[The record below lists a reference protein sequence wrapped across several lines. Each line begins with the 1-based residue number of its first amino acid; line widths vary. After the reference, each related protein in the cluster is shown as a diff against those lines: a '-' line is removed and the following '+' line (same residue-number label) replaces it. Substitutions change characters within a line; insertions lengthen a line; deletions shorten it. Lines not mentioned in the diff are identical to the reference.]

1 MSVSVRRQQAQ
12 DLAKLSAF
20 LVLAIFVTIWLAAVT
35 GDVQSGDKSDYR
47 ARFHDVSG
55 LARGDQVRVA
65 GVSVGKVTGIEV
77 QPDATVV
84 VGFDV
89 DEDLRLDTT
98 TTATVRYRNLI
109 GDRLLELDRG
119 TRPGKALA
127 PGDVIDIGR
136 TAAAVDL
143 DALLNGFKP
152 LFAGLNPAQINE
164 LSGQLIDVLQ
174 GQTSAVR
181 HLVDSVG
188 SFTTTIGDRS
198 ALVGQVVTNLNSVL
212 GTVATRKD
220 TLGQLV
226 TELSGLVHGLSKQ
239 DTQVLDAAARIDRF
253 AGSAAQLLASARGD
267 LTPTLQGLATSA
279 RLLNKNADTLDQVLA
294 KYPGHYARIQD
305 TASYGSF
312 FNFYLCGVRVQTDAA
327 TTPYITSDA
336 ARCRR

>member
-1 MSVSVRRQQAQ
+1 MSVTVRRQQAQ

-20 LVLAIFVTIWLAAVT
+20 LIFATVVTVWLAAVT
-35 GDVQSGDKSDYR
+35 GDVQSGEKADYR

-55 LARGDQVRVA
+55 LATGDQVRIA
-65 GVSVGKVTGIEV
+65 GVTVGKVTDIEV
-77 QPDATVV
+77 QEDSTVV

-89 DEDLRLDTT
+89 DENLRLDDT

-119 TRPGKALA
+119 RRPGSPLE
-127 PGDVIDIGR
+127 PGDAIDIEH

-152 LFAGLNPAQINE
+152 LFAGLNPQQINE

-181 HLVDSVG
+181 HLVNSVG
-188 SFTTTIGDRS
+188 SFTATIGDRS
-198 ALVGQVVTNLNSVL
+198 TLVSQVVTNLNSVL
-212 GTVATRKD
+212 GEVATRKD
-220 TLGQLV
+220 TLDQLV
-226 TELSGLVHGLSKQ
+226 TQLSTLVDGLSTQ
-239 DTQVLDAAARIDRF
+239 DTQILDAAARIDRF
-253 AGSAAQLLASARGD
+253 AGSAAQLLARARAD
-267 LTPTLQGLATSA
+267 VTPTLQGLAASA
-279 RLLNKNADTLDQVLA
+279 RKLNKNADTLDQVLA
-294 KYPGHYARIQD
+294 RYPGHYAKVQD

-312 FNFYLCGVRVQTDAA
+312 FNFFLCGIRLQTDVAQ
-327 TTPYITSDA
+327 TPYILSDA

>member
-12 DLAKLSAF
+12 DLAKLSGF
-20 LVLAIFVTIWLAAVT
+20 LVFAIMVTVWLAAVT
-35 GDVQSGDKSDYR
+35 GDVQSGEKSDYR
-47 ARFHDVSG
+47 ARFQDVSG
-55 LARGDQVRVA
+55 LAKGDQVRVA
-65 GVSVGKVTGIEV
+65 GVSVGKVTDIDV
-77 QPDATVV
+77 QEDSTVV
-84 VGFDV
+84 VGFNV
-89 DEDLRLDTT
+89 DEDLRLDDR

-109 GDRLLELDRG
+109 GDRLLELDRSP
-119 TRPGKALA
+119 RAGKPLA
-127 PGDVIDIGR
+127 PGDVIDIAR

-152 LFAGLNPAQINE
+152 LFAGLNPQQINE

-181 HLVDSVG
+181 HLVESVG
-188 SFTTTIGDRS
+188 SFTSTIGDRS
-198 ALVGQVVTNLNSVL
+198 TLVSQVVTNLNSVL
-212 GTVATRKD
+212 GEVATRKD

-226 TELSGLVHGLSKQ
+226 TELSTLVDGLSKQ

-253 AGSAAQLLASARGD
+253 AGSAAQLLARARAD

-279 RLLNKNADTLDQVLA
+279 RQLNKNADTLDQVLA
-294 KYPGHYARIQD
+294 AYPGHYARIQD

-312 FNFYLCGVRVQTDAA
+312 FNFFLCGIRVQTDVVE
-327 TTPYITSDA
+327 TPYILSDA